1 MLSFVWIPI
10 SLKLIHGPDDPLPHD
25 FAFDIAGNE
34 EFIGTLRRDDRGILA
49 VPLDEQTG
57 GTPDVDVDDRQNFS
71 AASIANAMP
80 ADKMSGPIAMSPDII
95 MVRAAATVDL
105 DDVRRIADH
114 ASANSWD
121 GLCRTQ
127 HPTEADHGYR
137 YHQRG
142 NSHTTPSR
150 V

>member
-1 MLSFVWIPI
+1 MPSFVWIAI
-10 SLKLIHGPDDPLPHD
+10 SLKFIDGPDDPLPHD
-25 FAFDIAGNE
+25 FDFDIAGNE
-34 EFIGTLRRDDRGILA
+34 EFIGTLCRDDRGILA
-49 VPLDEQTG
+49 VPLDEQIR
-57 GTPDVDVDDRQNFS
+57 GTPDVDVDDGQNLS

-95 MVRAAATVDL
+95 MVRAAPTVDL
-105 DDVRRIADH
+105 DDVRRITDH

-121 GLCRTQ
+121 GQCRTQ

-137 YHQRG
+137 YHQRD